1 MTDKE
6 RDLTPM
12 LAQYHHFKSQYRD
25 CLLFFRLGDFYEL
38 FYEDA
43 KIGSRELN
51 LVLTSR
57 PAGKGRERIPMCGV
71 PYHSA
76 NSYIQRLVQKGYK
89 IAICEQVEDP
99 SKARGIVK
107 RDVVRVITPGT
118 YFEKETGGLACV
130 HRKGDTCYVA
140 YLNLS
145 VGEFLGAKVK
155 EEALLDLIS
164 KFNVREILVK
174 RGEKVGDQITKVIGA
189 FLTEVGEEFF
199 EEGKDLEEAFGVYSV
214 RAFGFEEEEFG
225 VPLRVAY
232 RYVRF
237 TQKGFLPF
245 LKRPRPYTD
254 EGYVRIDLKARKGL
268 ELLES
273 LEGRKD
279 HTLLSVL
286 DRTLTGMGRRRL
298 RFYIQNPLRSVD
310 RIKMVQE
317 AVEELVRNREK
328 RRKIREILGD
338 MGDLERLVSR
348 ISSNMATPRDMVHLK
363 NSLKRVEEL
372 SREIGSLRSTF
383 FRELAGSL
391 EDVSDIVKEID
402 RVLVDDPPIHLKEGG
417 LIKDGVDSYLDE
429 LRFIRSNAEKLLKD
443 YEARL
448 RKETGIGSLK
458 IGYNRVMGYYIEVTK
473 PNLRYVP
480 DHFRRRQT
488 LSNAE
493 RFTTEEL
500 QELEEKILSAQTRI
514 NDLEY
519 EIFVKLRENVLGGVE
534 RIGRNAQVVGEIDYV
549 QSLAEVAD
557 TRGWVRPEVNDGME
571 ILIEEGK
578 HPVIENFVKNFVPND
593 TRIDERERTLI
604 ITGPNMAG
612 KSSYIRQVA
621 LIVILAQMGS
631 FVPAKKARIG
641 VVDAVFTRIG
651 SGDVLALGVSTFMNE
666 MLEVANIL
674 SNATERSLI
683 VLDEVG
689 RGTSTYDGI
698 AISRAVVE
706 HITREIGA
714 RTLVATHFLELTDLE
729 REVPGVVN
737 YHMAV
742 SEEGDRVVF
751 LYTLVRGRAEG
762 SFGVEVAK
770 MAGVPEKVTRRA
782 KEILM
787 TLENRDIPVL
797 EETLR
802 RSEEKIKEREA
813 EEILRMLEETDI
825 ANLTP
830 LQALIKL
837 AEMKERLSRIREG
850 R

>member
-130 HRKGDTCYVA
+130 HRKRDTCYVA

-214 RAFGFEEEEFG
+214 RAFGFEEEEFV

-328 RRKIREILGD
+328 RRKIKGD
-338 MGDLERLVSR
+338 TRGYGRSGEACVEDKLQHGNTQRHGPPQEQPEKGGR
-348 ISSNMATPRDMVHLK
+348 TFQRD
-363 NSLKRVEEL
+363 RVPQVYV
-372 SREIGSLRSTF
+372 

-813 EEILRMLEETDI
+813 EEILRMLGG
-825 ANLTP
+825 NGHSQPHTP
-830 LQALIKL
+830 PG
-837 AEMKERLSRIREG
+837 SH
-850 R
+850 